1 MVELYWPTLNLV
13 NEINE
18 YMSSSNPTEGITYL
32 SFNVGLFF
40 IFEKKKHIFVS
51 LYVVLS
57 RVSNSKGFK
66 L

>member
-40 IFEKKKHIFVS
+40 IFEKKNIF
-51 LYVVLS
+51 LYHCMWFYLELATL
-57 RVSNSKGFK
+57 RGLK
-66 L
+66 